1 MAVLDSALR
10 PTRVLAHLA
19 LNNKGIYPTM
29 TIDLSAQKVLITAAS
44 SGLGKATACAFQL
57 AGAQVAICAR
67 GAEQL
72 ADAQREIEALT
83 GKPVFAQVTDLTQ
96 LADIQALCNNLQSA
110 WGGVDVLVNNAGGPP
125 PGGHADIDDQQW
137 SDGFDLTLKSAVR
150 ATQLLLPNMKKTG
163 WGRIINLSSYSVK
176 QPMRSMMLSNS
187 LRLATLGWAKTLSN
201 ELAADNILVNTI
213 CTGWTQT
220 QRVEQLLDK
229 RASAEGISR
238 DDVAQSLIANIPRQ
252 RLAQP
257 HEIAA
262 VVLFLASPA
271 ASYITGAAIP
281 VDGGCAQ
288 TL

>member
-1 MAVLDSALR
+1 
-10 PTRVLAHLA
+10 
-19 LNNKGIYPTM
+19 M

-44 SGLGKATACAFQL
+44 SGLGKATACAFQR
-57 AGAQVAICAR
+57 AGARVAICAR

-83 GKPVFAQVTDLTQ
+83 GEPVFAQVTDLTQ
-96 LADIQALCNNLQSA
+96 LADIQTLCNNLQSA

-125 PGGHADIDDQQW
+125 PGSHTDIDDQQW

-150 ATQLLLPNMKKTG
+150 TTELLLPNMKKSG

-201 ELAADNILVNTI
+201 EVAADNILVNTI

-229 RASAEGISR
+229 RANAEGISR
-238 DDVAQSLIANIPRQ
+238 EDVAQSLIANIPMQ
-252 RLAQP
+252 RMAQP
-257 HEIAA
+257 EEIAA